1 MLTSALV
8 LITLLPLQVSP
19 SGKNATPLNQPLAV
33 AVFVDSAKILGLPK
47 FKLRDSNGNR
57 YQPEK
62 TLMQEPMALLQ
73 QNAGVLNFS
82 PNNLRKGYIQ
92 SYVRR

>member
-1 MLTSALV
+1 ML
-8 LITLLPLQVSP
+8 PFQVSP
-19 SGKNATPLNQPLAV
+19 SGKNAIPLNQPLTV

-47 FKLRDSNGNR
+47 FKLRDSSGNR

-73 QNAGVLNFS
+73 QNAVVLYYS
-82 PNNLRKGYIQ
+82 KDSLRKAYIQ
-92 SYVRR
+92 SYVKR